1 MQLKFVPFL
10 LAITAIFS
18 AMVAAAPVES
28 TTDVAINA
36 FAAPI
41 LKRNKKNNDDDDD
54 EDVDDSKSYS
64 GTATWYSPKKNGGTQ
79 AACGGKK
86 INDNSEIV
94 ALNAPQYGDMSEDS
108 DWCGKEIEITGPK
121 GTIKA
126 TILDACPE
134 CDSGDLDLTPVLFER
149 VCGDKDKGVAKV
161 TWKLA

>member
-1 MQLKFVPFL
+1 MQLKFVPSL
-10 LAITAIFS
+10 LAIAAVFS
-18 AMVAAAPVES
+18 AMVAAAPVEP
-28 TTDVAINA
+28 TTDVAIND
-36 FAAPI
+36 FSAPI
-41 LKRNKKNNDDDDD
+41 LKRGKKNDDD
-54 EDVDDSKSYS
+54 EEEEDDSNTYS

-94 ALNAPQYGDMSEDS
+94 ALNSPQYGDMSEDS

-121 GTIKA
+121 GTTKA

-149 VCGDKDKGVAKV
+149 VCGDKDKGVAKI